1 MRMRRLAWLNIAVQ
15 MAFPLAGAFTP
26 AIAGVNHEQHFLKQS
41 SGAIA
46 GQQTTVYTL
55 TTGETVAT
63 VAKKYHM
70 SVDELRQLNALRT
83 FAHGF
88 DHLQPGD
95 ELDVPV
101 APLATV
107 TWDTR
112 QTTGSASDTR
122 AEDPAMKVASAASQ
136 AGGFLANHPD
146 SDAAASMAR
155 GMASGAASEAAEQWL
170 RRFGTARVQL
180 DTDEHFSLKNS
191 QLDLLAP
198 LYDSQTGLLF
208 TQGSVHRTDDRSQTN
223 LGLGYRWFNDG
234 WMLGMNTFW
243 DNDWSHNH
251 TRGGVGMEYWRDF
264 LKVSG
269 NDYFRLSGWKDSPDV
284 EDYQERPANG
294 WDVRLQGWLPA
305 LPQLGG
311 KLTYEQ
317 YYGDEVGLFGKDN
330 RQRNPHAVTAG
341 LTYTPV
347 PLLTF
352 SAEQR
357 QGESGEN
364 DTRFGVEMNY
374 QLGIPW
380 RRQLDPAGVAAL
392 RTLNGSRYDLV
403 ERNNNIVLEYRR
415 KEVIRLR
422 MADQVTGHG
431 GESKSLGVSVTS
443 KYGVDHID
451 WTAPALLA
459 AGGKIVAN
467 GGSDYSVVLPVW
479 QSAPSAVNNY
489 TVSAVAVDTKG
500 NRSERSQTQVT
511 VQKPDISQQN
521 STLTPVQSTLP
532 ADGRTTETLTLTIK
546 DGNGAPEDVALTDI
560 HISTTQ
566 KVTAVQGTQ
575 DMTVSDPVRKG
586 TGVYEM
592 TVTAGTK
599 AETATVRATV
609 DNVAVKPATITV
621 NSSGPSELHSA
632 IGVNSTTY
640 ESRDPMTLTVTLQ
653 DENGN
658 GIPGKAGDLAKAG
671 AVTVPGAK
679 ATGVTWAEGPAGQYT
694 ATYTAATAVTAQTAT
709 LDLGKLD
716 CTGMKASQVYTITAA
731 TPDLTK
737 SAIETDHKKYMGGA
751 QIYVTV
757 TLKDKQGN
765 AVTNAE
771 ASLTDKAVTVPSASP
786 EPGSSWTDNKDGTY
800 SKMYRARYNGSNL
813 RAVLSLEGWT
823 GTKESQ
829 AYDISYVTI
838 DHISVNGG
846 GFWEDAGF
854 PRTGFKG
861 AKFTILLTGWQAS
874 EFDWK
879 SNASWV
885 TVSNGTV
892 KFIRMGTREPVVITA
907 TPKSGD
913 GTPVQYT
920 FKVEDWYEGFGNNK
934 IMSYKEAIE
943 ACRNT
948 GHGSIPA
955 VEAFTTA
962 KVGDEY
968 AARKVGSLWGEWGN
982 PDRYSGA
989 DIPHGFVWTSTPASD
1004 GNGMQVVIE
1013 LVGTVENSGSIHS
1026 NLPVVCR
1033 VGP

>member
-1 MRMRRLAWLNIAVQ
+1 MNRNKCGPQQGGFSVRMRRLAWLNIAVQ

-26 AIAGVNHEQHFLKQS
+26 AIAGMNHEQHLLKQTP
-41 SGAIA
+41 GTVA
-46 GQQTTVYTL
+46 GQPTTVHTL

-95 ELDVPV
+95 DLDVPV

-122 AEDPAMKVASAASQ
+122 AEDPAMQVASAASQ

-155 GMASGAASEAAEQWL
+155 GMASGAASEAAQQWL
-170 RRFGTARVQL
+170 SRFGTARVQL

-264 LKVSG
+264 LKVSA

-311 KLTYEQ
+311 KLVYEQ
-317 YYGDEVGLFGKDN
+317 YYGDEVALFDEDN
-330 RQRNPHAVTAG
+330 RQRNPHAITAG

-380 RRQLDPAGVAAL
+380 RQQLDPAGVAAL

-422 MADQVTGHG
+422 MADLVTGHG
-431 GESKSLGVSVTS
+431 GENKSLGVSVTS

-546 DGNGAPEDVALTDI
+546 DGNGAPEDVALADI

-575 DMTVSDPVRKG
+575 DITVSDPVRKN

-599 AETATVRATV
+599 AETATVSATV
-609 DNVAVKPATITV
+609 DNVAVKPVTIAV
-621 NSSGPSELHSA
+621 NSTAPSERHSA
-632 IGVNSTTY
+632 IKTDSTTY
-640 ESRDPMTLTVTLQ
+640 VSGSDML
-653 DENGN
+653 
-658 GIPGKAGDLAKAG
+658 I
-671 AVTVPGAK
+671 
-679 ATGVTWAEGPAGQYT
+679 
-694 ATYTAATAVTAQTAT
+694 
-709 LDLGKLD
+709 
-716 CTGMKASQVYTITAA
+716 
-731 TPDLTK
+731 
-737 SAIETDHKKYMGGA
+737 
-751 QIYVTV
+751 TV
-757 TLKDKQGN
+757 TLKDAQDN
-765 AVTNAE
+765 AVTGA
-771 ASLTDKAVTVPSASP
+771 ASSLTVDVTVPNATLKT
-786 EPGSSWTDNKDGTY
+786 GSRWQDNGDGTY
-800 SKMYRARYNGSNL
+800 
-813 RAVLSLEGWT
+813 T
-823 GTKESQ
+823 GTYTATTAGTGLKAKVKLSGWGTATKSE
-829 AYDISYVTI
+829 AYAITEPVTI
-838 DHISVNGG
+838 KGVSANGYT
-846 GFWEDAGF
+846 FKKDAGF
-854 PRTGFKG
+854 PTTGFKG
-861 AKFTILLTGWQAS
+861 GWFTLVLSGGSAS
-874 EFDWK
+874 DFNWRAD
-879 SNASWV
+879 ASWV
-885 TVSNGTV
+885 SVNNGVVSFTGTGNGKKVTITGTPTSGQGETIKYSFTLKSWFINRGKTLANWSEAGAYCTTQSGYSLATVQQLNGG
-892 KFIRMGTREPVVITA
+892 GTRGA
-907 TPKSGD
+907 LG
-913 GTPVQYT
+913 G
-920 FKVEDWYEGFGNNK
+920 
-934 IMSYKEAIE
+934 
-943 ACRNT
+943 
-948 GHGSIPA
+948 
-955 VEAFTTA
+955 
-962 KVGDEY
+962 
-968 AARKVGSLWGEWGN
+968 LWSEWGN
-982 PDRYSGA
+982 LLVYGGTGFSGYLYWSSEQKFSGFHNDVSLRYGLALSY
-989 DIPHGFVWTSTPASD
+989 DDSVP
-1004 GNGMQVVIE
+1004 NY
-1013 LVGTVENSGSIHS
+1013 
-1026 NLPVVCR
+1026 VVCR
-1033 VGP
+1033 QGL

>member
-1 MRMRRLAWLNIAVQ
+1 MNRNKCGPQQGGFSVRMRRLAWLNIAVQ

-26 AIAGVNHEQHFLKQS
+26 AIAGMNHEQHLLKQTP
-41 SGAIA
+41 GTVA
-46 GQQTTVYTL
+46 GQPTTVHTL
-55 TTGETVAT
+55 TTGETVAI

-107 TWDTR
+107 TWDPR

-122 AEDPAMKVASAASQ
+122 AEDPALKVASAASQ

-170 RRFGTARVQL
+170 SRFGTARVQL

-264 LKVSG
+264 LKVSA

-317 YYGDEVGLFGKDN
+317 YYGDEVALFNEDN
-330 RQRNPHAVTAG
+330 RQRNPHAITAG

-357 QGESGEN
+357 QGESGQN

-380 RRQLDPAGVAAL
+380 RQQLDPAGVAAL

-422 MADQVTGHG
+422 MADLVTGHG
-431 GESKSLGVSVTS
+431 GENKSLGVSVTS

-479 QSAPSAVNNY
+479 QSASSAVNNY

-500 NRSERSQTQVT
+500 NHSERSQTQVT

-532 ADGRTTETLTLTIK
+532 ADGKTTETLTLTIK
-546 DGNGAPEDVALTDI
+546 DGNGAPEDVALADI

-566 KVTAVQGTQ
+566 KVTAMQGTQ
-575 DMTVSDPVRKG
+575 DITVSDPVRKN

-599 AETATVRATV
+599 AETATVSATV

-621 NSSGPSELHSA
+621 NSSGPSELHSTLD
-632 IGVNSTTY
+632 VDKTSYPTNSK
-640 ESRDPMTLTVTLQ
+640 MLVKVTLI
-653 DENGN
+653 DEAGKPVT
-658 GIPGKAGDLAKAG
+658 GKSKQLTKEKMVVVPHSELSSEGYSEEKPGY
-671 AVTVPGAK
+671 
-679 ATGVTWAEGPAGQYT
+679 YT
-694 ATYTAATAVTAQTAT
+694 AVYIADTAATDQKAT
-709 LDLGKLD
+709 LDLKKLQGTGVIESDLFDIVSIGIEWLDPGDGYRWKPQSGFPTVAYQGAFIRVKLTQGASPKEYTWSSSDGSVTGGTGKAGEIGWSFLRKPVGQVTM
-716 CTGMKASQVYTITAA
+716 TGTPIASSAEKIVFRFTIRKWF
-731 TPDLTK
+731 D
-737 SAIETDHKKYMGGA
+737 
-751 QIYVTV
+751 
-757 TLKDKQGN
+757 
-765 AVTNAE
+765 
-771 ASLTDKAVTVPSASP
+771 VPSSGQYNHHDAVDVCSNMKP
-786 EPGSSWTDNKDGTY
+786 GGYRLPKGLDYSDGTTSKPGSRRIGTLY
-800 SKMYRARYNGSNL
+800 
-813 RAVLSLEGWT
+813 
-823 GTKESQ
+823 
-829 AYDISYVTI
+829 
-838 DHISVNGG
+838 
-846 GFWEDAGF
+846 
-854 PRTGFKG
+854 
-861 AKFTILLTGWQAS
+861 
-874 EFDWK
+874 
-879 SNASWV
+879 
-885 TVSNGTV
+885 
-892 KFIRMGTREPVVITA
+892 
-907 TPKSGD
+907 
-913 GTPVQYT
+913 
-920 FKVEDWYEGFGNNK
+920 
-934 IMSYKEAIE
+934 
-943 ACRNT
+943 
-948 GHGSIPA
+948 
-955 VEAFTTA
+955 
-962 KVGDEY
+962 
-968 AARKVGSLWGEWGN
+968 GEWGSVIPEAVRQWN
-982 PDRYSGA
+982 LWTNTPTAPGILYLATKDDSGRFENRSVE
-989 DIPHGFVWTSTPASD
+989 DKI
-1004 GNGMQVVIE
+1004 QVMCVK
-1013 LVGTVENSGSIHS
+1013 
-1026 NLPVVCR
+1026 
-1033 VGP
+1033 

>member
-1 MRMRRLAWLNIAVQ
+1 MNRNTCGPQQGGFSVRMRRLAWLNIAVQ

-63 VAKKYHM
+63 VAQKYHM

-95 ELDVPV
+95 DLDVPV

-122 AEDPAMKVASAASQ
+122 AEDPALKVASAASQ

-170 RRFGTARVQL
+170 SRFGTARVQL

-264 LKVSG
+264 LKVSA

-311 KLTYEQ
+311 KLVYEQ
-317 YYGDEVGLFGKDN
+317 YYGDEVALFDEDN
-330 RQRNPHAVTAG
+330 RQRNPHAITAG

-357 QGESGEN
+357 QGESGQN

-380 RRQLDPAGVAAL
+380 RQQLDPAGVAAL

-422 MADQVTGHG
+422 MADLVTGHG

-479 QSAPSAVNNY
+479 QSAPSAVNTY

-500 NRSERSQTQVT
+500 NHSERSQTQVT
-511 VQKPDISQQN
+511 VQKTDVSPQN

-546 DGNGAPEDVALTDI
+546 DGNGAPEDVALSDIKISTLQHTAQYGTSQPGATDI
-560 HISTTQ
+560 
-566 KVTAVQGTQ
+566 
-575 DMTVSDPVRKG
+575 TVGELARAGV
-586 TGVYEM
+586 GVYTM
-592 TVTAGTK
+592 TAKAGTK
-599 AETATVRATV
+599 AETEKVEVTVN
-609 DNVAVKPATITV
+609 DVAVQPATITENAETPEFSYV
-621 NSSGPSELHSA
+621 TALGHKYTTDEHFPTTGVQFAHFTLHTKT
-632 IGVNSTTY
+632 GK
-640 ESRDPMTLTVTLQ
+640 
-653 DENGN
+653 
-658 GIPGKAGDLAKAG
+658 PGDYKWHADRQW
-671 AVTVPGAK
+671 VTVDQNGK
-679 ATGVTWAEGPAGQYT
+679 VTMKKFVDGQ
-694 ATYTAATAVTAQTAT
+694 QT
-709 LDLGKLD
+709 
-716 CTGMKASQVYTITAA
+716 
-731 TPDLTK
+731 
-737 SAIETDHKKYMGGA
+737 
-751 QIYVTV
+751 VTV
-757 TLKDKQGN
+757 T
-765 AVTNAE
+765 AE
-771 ASLTDKAVTVPSASP
+771 RKSDGATAAYTFNIREWFGLDDEKTDYPSAAQHCQSRRYYQLP
-786 EPGSSWTDNKDGTY
+786 SVADLTLGAGRLGEVGTLVSEWGGVPTKRQTAIWTRDPGVELKTRYAVNIMDGSS
-800 SKMYRARYNGSNL
+800 RARS
-813 RAVLSLEGWT
+813 EGRRLNCLCVR
-823 GTKESQ
+823 
-829 AYDISYVTI
+829 VT
-838 DHISVNGG
+838 
-846 GFWEDAGF
+846 E
-854 PRTGFKG
+854 
-861 AKFTILLTGWQAS
+861 
-874 EFDWK
+874 
-879 SNASWV
+879 
-885 TVSNGTV
+885 
-892 KFIRMGTREPVVITA
+892 
-907 TPKSGD
+907 
-913 GTPVQYT
+913 
-920 FKVEDWYEGFGNNK
+920 
-934 IMSYKEAIE
+934 
-943 ACRNT
+943 
-948 GHGSIPA
+948 
-955 VEAFTTA
+955 
-962 KVGDEY
+962 
-968 AARKVGSLWGEWGN
+968 
-982 PDRYSGA
+982 
-989 DIPHGFVWTSTPASD
+989 
-1004 GNGMQVVIE
+1004 
-1013 LVGTVENSGSIHS
+1013 
-1026 NLPVVCR
+1026 
-1033 VGP
+1033 